1 MKFGFCTASL
11 WGLIIFLSVP
21 AVSQDYY
28 PLKVGNSWFYR
39 SVNLPSNDS
48 TVSTTVCVVADS
60 VFSNGQRYYVLDT
73 EDIMGSRYLR
83 SDSASVFYMSP
94 YGSGEQKV
102 FNLDAEVGDTNHIL
116 WPPFWVVELVAI
128 DTLDVLGFRDRVNTY
143 TLEGTLYAVLKFSE
157 KFGPLVEWRYGD
169 PPPPWPDYGRE
180 LVGCT
185 IDGVDYGKTVDV
197 PPESGRLVGFD
208 LNQNFPNPF
217 NPSTQ
222 IQFSLSSSSNVLL
235 TVFDITGRYV
245 RKLVDGTEPAGRHS
259 VSWDGRND
267 RGRQMS
273 SGVYFYVLAIG
284 EGRQIRRMLLL
295 R

>member
-1 MKFGFCTASL
+1 
-11 WGLIIFLSVP
+11 
-21 AVSQDYY
+21 VSQDYY

-39 SVNLPSNDS
+39 TVNLPPSDS
-48 TVSTTVCVVADS
+48 TISTTVRVVADS

-73 EDIMGSRYLR
+73 EDIMGGRYLR
-83 SDSASVFYMSP
+83 RDSASVFYMSP
-94 YGSGEQKV
+94 YGSREQKV
-102 FNLDAEVGDTNHIL
+102 FNLHAEVGDTNHIS

-128 DTLDVLGFRDRVNTY
+128 DTVDVFGFRDRVHTY
-143 TLEGTLYAVLKFSE
+143 TLEGTLYAVLKFSQ

-185 IDGVDYGKTVDV
+185 INGVDYGKTDDV
-197 PPESGRLVGFD
+197 PHESGRVVGFE
-208 LNQNFPNPF
+208 LHQNFPNPF

-222 IQFSLSSSSNVLL
+222 IQFSLGSSSNVLL
-235 TVFDITGRYV
+235 TVFDIMGRHV
-245 RKLVDGTEPAGRHS
+245 RRLVYGTEPAGRHS

-267 RGRQMS
+267 RGHQMS
-273 SGVYFYVLAIG
+273 SGVYFYELAIG
-284 EGRQIRRMLLL
+284 EARQIRRMLLL